1 MARFLLAVW
10 PLPGH
15 YFPNLALARSLMARG
30 HEVAVCTGRRAQQAV
45 EDAGVACLPFAHTD
59 EQPFER
65 VFYSLDRRHAAWRPK
80 LLAARDDYY
89 NWIAGTLDGQVR
101 DVMNAIEAWQP
112 DVVVC
117 DPALWGPFLVLPER
131 AAAKVA
137 IFSYVPFCP
146 LPGKD
151 IAPVGPGLPPPRTPL
166 QHAGAQLL
174 RRAFRLATGRFRE
187 RANDLRRAYGLA
199 ALDVTPTEYAG
210 RVPLY
215 LVAGTRE
222 FDYHRTDLP
231 ESVRY
236 VGPCLWTRERLE
248 PARWLADAPPG
259 SKWIH
264 VTEGTVNT
272 RGPVLSRAA
281 AIGLAGH
288 ALPVVISTSARGAAA
303 DLGVG
308 PLAPNVRVEHW
319 TDIHLQDL
327 LPHTRVVVTAGGA
340 GIVMAALQHG
350 VPLVIAPTDWDKPE
364 IAQRVVES
372 GAGVRLSRRQWTARG
387 VANAVDRVLT
397 TPSFALQARRL
408 SDQFARCGGPAEAAT
423 LLEEH
428 AFKGAVGATDL
439 APVRST
445 TVCIERREPLVSS
458 TPAQR

>member
-15 YFPNLALARSLMARG
+15 YYPNLALARSLKTRG
-30 HEVAVCTGRRAQQAV
+30 HEVAVSTGRRAQQAV
-45 EDAGVACLPFAHTD
+45 EDAGFACLPFAHTD

-65 VFYSLDRRHAAWRPK
+65 VFYSQASRRAGWRPR

-89 NWIAGTLDGQVR
+89 RWIAGTLDGQVR
-101 DVMNAIEAWQP
+101 DVLTAIDAWQP

-117 DPALWGPFLVLPER
+117 DPALWGPFLILPER
-131 AAAKVA
+131 PGPKIA
-137 IFSYVPFCP
+137 IFSYIPFCP

-151 IAPVGPGLPPPRTPL
+151 IAPLGPGMSPPRTAL
-166 QHAGAQLL
+166 QRARARLVRQ
-174 RRAFRLATGRFRE
+174 AFRLATGRFRQ
-187 RANDLRRAYGLA
+187 RANELRRAYGLS
-199 ALDVTPTEYAG
+199 ALNVTPTEYAG

-222 FDYHRTDLP
+222 FDYNRSDLP
-231 ESVRY
+231 SSVRY
-236 VGPCLWTRERLE
+236 VGPCLWSRERLE
-248 PARWLADAPPG
+248 PARWLAEAPPE
-259 SKWIH
+259 SSWIH

-327 LPHTRVVVTAGGA
+327 LPRTRVVVTVGGG
-340 GIVMAALQHG
+340 GIVMSALQHG

-364 IAQRVVES
+364 IAQRVVAS
-372 GAGVRLSRRQWTARG
+372 GAGLRLTARDCTPGG
-387 VANAVDRVLT
+387 VRRAVERVLGDS
-397 TPSFALQARRL
+397 SFAAAAARLAGGLKRH
-408 SDQFARCGGPAEAAT
+408 DGPAEAAR
-423 LLEEH
+423 LLS
-428 AFKGAVGATDL
+428 AL
-439 APVRST
+439 AETPVIR
-445 TVCIERREPLVSS
+445 ERVI
-458 TPAQR
+458 A